1 LAVVCCLL
9 TETELVAPK
18 SAHTILPDIEVLTAG
33 LLKAFNSKLC
43 PKRDCEPGQT
53 IYSAR
58 FDACRLLFVRIR

>member
-43 PKRDCEPGQT
+43 LKRDCDLGQT
-53 IYSAR
+53 I
-58 FDACRLLFVRIR
+58 LLGLFRYA